1 VGDDTG
7 GSGAGTGAADDGTAA
22 GNAPDGGGMAG
33 DGFEEHR
40 RYLTSVAYRLLG
52 SVADAEDAVQD
63 AWLRWRTVDRA
74 AVEEPRA
81 YLTRVVT
88 RICYDMLGSA
98 RARREAY
105 YGEWLPEPVLTD
117 GGADGAA
124 QSPEE
129 LAARGESVSFA
140 MLAVMEQLS
149 PAERAAFVLHD
160 VFAVG
165 FEEIAAALEKTP
177 DAARQLASRAR
188 RRVREKDG
196 AARRGGPG
204 PVGRAEHRRVVEAFA
219 AATRRGDLPAL
230 LTVLAPDVVWHSDGG
245 GKVAGAGVR
254 PIVSVDRV
262 ARLVAGLAAKWSI
275 PEIAFEPADVNGD
288 PGLVVRDEHGVLV
301 AVLAFAIAGGR
312 IVEAFALLNPAKL
325 AHLPGGGSLSHRLR
339 PL

>member
-1 VGDDTG
+1 
-7 GSGAGTGAADDGTAA
+7 
-22 GNAPDGGGMAG
+22 MAG

-74 AVEEPRA
+74 SVQDPRA

-105 YGEWLPEPVLTD
+105 YGEWLPEPVLTHGE
-117 GGADGAA
+117 GGGAA
-124 QSPEE
+124 QSPED
-129 LAARGESVSFA
+129 LAALGESVSYA
-140 MLAVMEQLS
+140 MLAVMEQLT

-188 RRVREKDG
+188 RRVREQRPG
-196 AARRGGPG
+196 AQRRGERG
-204 PVGRAEHRRVVEAFA
+204 PVGRAEHRKAVEAFA
-219 AATRRGDLPAL
+219 AATLHGDLPGL

-245 GKVAGAGVR
+245 GVVRGAGVR
-254 PIVSVDRV
+254 PIVTADRV
-262 ARLVAGLAAKWSI
+262 SRMVAGLGAKWLS
-275 PEIAFEPADVNGD
+275 PGLAFEFADVNGD
-288 PGLVVRDEHGVLV
+288 PGLILQDERGVLI
-301 AVLAFAIAGGR
+301 AVFAFAVEDGR
-312 IVEAFALLNPAKL
+312 IVEAFASLNPAKL
-325 AHLPGGGSLSHRLR
+325 AHLPGGGEISHHLR

>member
-1 VGDDTG
+1 
-7 GSGAGTGAADDGTAA
+7 
-22 GNAPDGGGMAG
+22 MAG

-74 AVEEPRA
+74 SVQDPRA

-105 YGEWLPEPVLTD
+105 YGEWLPEPVLTK
-117 GGADGAA
+117 GEADGAG

-129 LAARGESVSFA
+129 LATLGESVSFA

-165 FEEIAAALEKTP
+165 FEEIAAALEKSP

-188 RRVREKDG
+188 RRVRERHG
-196 AARRGGPG
+196 AQPRGERG
-204 PVGRAEHRRVVEAFA
+204 PVGRAEHRKVVEAFA
-219 AATRRGDLPAL
+219 AATRHGDLPAL
-230 LTVLAPDVVWHSDGG
+230 LTVLAPGVVWHSDGG
-245 GKVAGAGVR
+245 GAVRGAGVR
-254 PIVSVDRV
+254 PVVTADRV
-262 ARLVAGLAAKWSI
+262 SRLLAGLGAKWLHADM
-275 PEIAFEPADVNGD
+275 AFEFAEVNGD
-288 PGLVVRDEHGVLV
+288 PGLILHDERGVLI
-301 AVLAFAIAGGR
+301 AVFAFAVEDGR
-312 IVEAFALLNPAKL
+312 IVEAYASLNPAKL
-325 AHLPGGGSLSHRLR
+325 AHLPGGGEISHHLR
-339 PL
+339 PQ

>member
-1 VGDDTG
+1 MGYDTG
-7 GSGAGTGAADDGTAA
+7 GSVAGV
-22 GNAPDGGGMAG
+22 GMAG

-74 AVEEPRA
+74 AVEDPRA

-88 RICYDMLGSA
+88 RICYDVLGSA

-177 DAARQLASRAR
+177 DATRQLASRAR
-188 RRVREKDG
+188 RRVREKPHV
-196 AARRGGPG
+196 AAPRGERG
-204 PVGRAEHRRVVEAFA
+204 PVGRAEHRKVVEAFA
-219 AATRRGDLPAL
+219 AATASGDLPGL

-245 GKVAGAGVR
+245 GAVRGAGVR
-254 PIVSVDRV
+254 PIVTADRV
-262 ARLVAGLAAKWSI
+262 ARMLAGLGAKW
-275 PEIAFEPADVNGD
+275 PGTQFAFEFAQVNGD
-288 PGLVVRDEHGVLV
+288 PGLLVRDESGVLV
-301 AVLAFAIAGGR
+301 AVFAFAVAEGR
-312 IVEAFALLNPAKL
+312 IVEGFASLNPAKL
-325 AHLPGGGSLSHRLR
+325 AHLPGGGTVSRHLQPR
-339 PL
+339 